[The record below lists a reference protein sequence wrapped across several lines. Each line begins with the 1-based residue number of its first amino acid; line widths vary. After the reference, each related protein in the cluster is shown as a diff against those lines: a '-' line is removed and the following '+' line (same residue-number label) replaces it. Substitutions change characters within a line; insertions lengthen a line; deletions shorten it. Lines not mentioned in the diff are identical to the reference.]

1 MRLNTSPCKK
11 KIKESAFSLFLSLK
25 KYSPEHF
32 VALQAI
38 YTLFFFFSSLFS
50 VLLVHLKGVSSFLF
64 HESKKKK
71 EEKMDKVPSCHT
83 SSSKENSLKSNR
95 DTRTQFSD
103 KDDVKKMSE
112 VKKKKRRKEKA
123 AL

>member
-1 MRLNTSPCKK
+1 
-11 KIKESAFSLFLSLK
+11 
-25 KYSPEHF
+25 
-32 VALQAI
+32 
-38 YTLFFFFSSLFS
+38 
-50 VLLVHLKGVSSFLF
+50 
-64 HESKKKK
+64 
-71 EEKMDKVPSCHT
+71 MDKVPSCHT

-112 VKKKKRRKEKA
+112 VKKKKWREEKA

>member
-1 MRLNTSPCKK
+1 
-11 KIKESAFSLFLSLK
+11 
-25 KYSPEHF
+25 
-32 VALQAI
+32 
-38 YTLFFFFSSLFS
+38 
-50 VLLVHLKGVSSFLF
+50 
-64 HESKKKK
+64 
-71 EEKMDKVPSCHT
+71 MDKVPSCHT

-112 VKKKKRRKEKA
+112 VKKKKMKREEKA